1 MLGNRKPRK
10 PTHWDVILGRHPGEQ
25 ARWEAVL
32 KSHYGR
38 PYWKGTL
45 GQALEKFFNVDLQ
58 WELEPLVDS
67 LWCIFLVELSSCI
80 LHEGTLV

>member
-1 MLGNRKPRK
+1 MLGSRKPKK

-58 WELEPLVDS
+58 WELEPLVGF
-67 LWCIFLVELSSCI
+67 FLVYLS
-80 LHEGTLV
+80 G